1 MDNVNDII
9 DMLKDRL
16 VEATRKTARINLDRC
31 DADENGTPS
40 LYSFAELIEAQELE
54 NQIRSILY
62 AILGV
67 NLYWFEDS
75 QEFLELAY

>member
-16 VEATRKTARINLDRC
+16 VEATRKTSRINKDI
-31 DADENGTPS
+31 DDPDST

-54 NQIRSILY
+54 AQLRSILL
-62 AILGV
+62 AITGEY
-67 NLYWFEDS
+67 LYWIEDK
-75 QEFLELAY
+75 QEFINLAR